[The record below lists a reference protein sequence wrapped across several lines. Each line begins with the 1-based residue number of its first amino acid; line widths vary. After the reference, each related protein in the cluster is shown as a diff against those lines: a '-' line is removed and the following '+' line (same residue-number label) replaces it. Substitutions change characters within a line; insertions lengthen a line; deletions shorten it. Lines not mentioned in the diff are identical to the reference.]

1 MVSSLPLASI
11 VREVFIFPRCRAF
24 QYFGGG
30 WFAPY
35 GRGTDCR
42 GVLRA
47 RPRLTRPCRL
57 GWPRAPLRAYP
68 ARYARAPPRW
78 SGLREIGM
86 GASPPPFFS
95 AVAVQPSLGARR
107 CRSYVR
113 RAGRVL
119 RSGRAAL
126 GFSLSPFALIL
137 GRHSHRFARTP
148 ALRPSRPRYARP
160 LRPFRLVGSRVNW
173 RVFKNVVQCLSFYPL
188 PNDIRHC
195 PRFQKHD

>member
-1 MVSSLPLASI
+1 
-11 VREVFIFPRCRAF
+11 
-24 QYFGGG
+24 
-30 WFAPY
+30 
-35 GRGTDCR
+35 
-42 GVLRA
+42 
-47 RPRLTRPCRL
+47 
-57 GWPRAPLRAYP
+57 
-68 ARYARAPPRW
+68 
-78 SGLREIGM
+78 M
-86 GASPPPFFS
+86 GASPPRFLSAGAALFS
-95 AVAVQPSLGARR
+95 KGARR

-160 LRPFRLVGSRVNW
+160 LRPFRQVGSRVNR